1 MYLKDKNLYD
11 NTLILFSSDNGVTYS
26 GGTDGE
32 FFNSSAIFGESY
44 GRGKGFVYEGGIRVP
59 MIATWNKNI
68 KPGSIT
74 NHISAHYDVMP
85 TLLELI
91 NYDNI
96 PETDGISFLPTLTG
110 KKEQDIHDFLYWE
123 FPEYGGQVAIR
134 MGDWKVIRRNLK
146 RSDEKPTLEL
156 YNLSQDPEELNNV
169 ASHHSEIIHIASKI
183 FDKEHLKSEIEEFR
197 INSIENG
204 LLLSKQ

>member
-1 MYLKDKNLYD
+1 MENF
-11 NTLILFSSDNGVTYS
+11 LIVQGFL
-26 GGTDGE
+26 
-32 FFNSSAIFGESY
+32 ESPY

-59 MIATWNKNI
+59 MIATWNKKI

-169 ASHHSEIIHIASKI
+169 ASHHSEIIHIASNI
-183 FDKEHLKSEIEEFR
+183 FERNTSNLKLRSSGLIRLKMDCFCQNNNFF
-197 INSIENG
+197 IITSI
-204 LLLSKQ
+204 SVITKKQSG